1 MKALY
6 THTNIIGRLKKAF
19 FEIFSE
25 ESRHTKE
32 HLFDMLVSVLCLNG
46 FQSVN
51 YNFEHFIEPVSDN
64 KLKSYYFT
72 LNESKTNLLQWMKNM
87 VRIALSVIPKNL
99 SEHLII
105 LSIDDTMVEKYG
117 EHFENREKLFDH
129 AKHNGSNYLY
139 GHCFV
144 SIMLSIPV
152 FDKGMIRYL
161 SFPVGYRMW
170 TKEETKLAM
179 AANMVT
185 EVMEVIRNKRNVC
198 LCCDSWYPKAEITQL
213 PKKYDN
219 LALISNVRHDTAL
232 YELPSAKTGKK
243 GRPKVRGR
251 KLSSDDFEFS
261 SVGGTDYSVGC
272 RQVITNLFGKN
283 PSL

>member
-1 MKALY
+1 M
-6 THTNIIGRLKKAF
+6 
-19 FEIFSE
+19 
-25 ESRHTKE
+25 
-32 HLFDMLVSVLCLNG
+32 FDN
-46 FQSVN
+46 
-51 YNFEHFIEPVSDN
+51 
-64 KLKSYYFT
+64 
-72 LNESKTNLLQWMKNM
+72 
-87 VRIALSVIPKNL
+87 
-99 SEHLII
+99 
-105 LSIDDTMVEKYG
+105 
-117 EHFENREKLFDH
+117 

-152 FDKGMIRYL
+152 SDKGMIRYL

-170 TKEETKLAM
+170 TKEETKLAT

-185 EVMEVIRNKRNVC
+185 EVMEVIGNKRNVC

-232 YELPSAKTGKK
+232 YELPPAKTGKK

-261 SVGGTDYSVGC
+261 SVGDTDYSVGR

-283 PSL
+283 PV